1 MLDKVLIINTGGTIG
16 MVNSEKNDPSSPL
29 RPANDWNEIAKEH
42 PILEKFPTDYYQ
54 FSPLID
60 SSDMSPKVWIQIAEI
75 IERNYDNYR
84 GFVVL
89 HGTDTMAFTASAL
102 SFILKNLDKPV
113 VLTGSQ
119 VPLQFPRSDALQN
132 LITAIQIAGNEIYG
146 IKLVPEVSIFF
157 RDTLMRGNRSRKIDA
172 TNYFGFSSPNYP
184 AIGEAGGD
192 IRIIKDRILKRP
204 VNKKFYIDPKMDSR
218 VIILELFPGLN
229 PAYLKTIFENTN
241 EIKGVILKTFGNGNA
256 PTSQE
261 FLDVLKYISSKGIV
275 IVDIT
280 QCTKG
285 FVKMGLYEASAKL
298 TDAGVISGVDLTP
311 EAAVTK
317 LMYLIGKGYD
327 YENITKLMQID
338 MCGEQT
344 ISQYNFIFE
353 NISDLPTDHIE
364 LQVDIPETLKE
375 EDLYEAVVRVKNIT
389 KEFPNRDL
397 DVTVTIEG
405 ENQLKDKS
413 LFKINNRIRKIIGAE
428 KKNLHT
434 IFNHTIKSIID
445 ENDKIKIKIQCDT
458 KIIWKKINFSVYS
471 ECIKWYTTCVMNL
484 FSKHLKKI
492 YIFSF
497 SLRKWIII

>member
-16 MVNSEKNDPSSPL
+16 MVNSEKGDPSSPL
-29 RPANDWNEIAKEH
+29 RPANDWNEIVKEH
-42 PILEKFPTDYYQ
+42 PILEKFSTDYYQ

-60 SSDMSPKVWIQIAEI
+60 SSDMSPEVWVSIAEI
-75 IERNYDNYR
+75 IEKNYENYR

-102 SFILKNLDKPV
+102 SFMLKNLDKPV

-132 LITAIQIAGNEIYG
+132 LITSIQIAGNDLYG
-146 IKLVPEVSIFF
+146 VKLVPEVCIFF

-184 AIGEAGGD
+184 AIGEIGGD
-192 IRIIKDRILKRP
+192 IRIIKDRILDRP
-204 VNKKFYIDPKMDSR
+204 LNKNFYIDGNMNNN

-229 PAYLKTIFENTN
+229 PQYLKSIFESTN

-256 PTSQE
+256 PTNEE
-261 FLDVLKYISSKGIV
+261 FLNVLKYISSKGIV

-285 FVKMGLYEASAKL
+285 FVKMGLYESSAKL

-327 YENITKLMQID
+327 VEEIKKLMQID
-338 MCGEQT
+338 ICGEQT
-344 ISQYNFIFE
+344 ISQYNFVFE
-353 NISDLPTDHIE
+353 NNSSASSDNFE
-364 LQVDIPETLKE
+364 LEVAIPSTLRE
-375 EDLYEAVVRVKNIT
+375 EDLFEAVVRIKEIT
-389 KEFPNRDL
+389 DREFPDRELNIA
-397 DVTVTIEG
+397 VTIEG
-405 ENQLKDKS
+405 KNHHEDEKML
-413 LFKINNRIRKIIGAE
+413 KINNKINKIIAAD

-434 IFNHTIKSIID
+434 IFNHSIKSIID
-445 ENDKIKIKIQCDT
+445 ENEVLKIKINSNMKIS
-458 KIIWKKINFSVYS
+458 WKKINFSVYS
-471 ECIKWYTTCVMNL
+471 EC
-484 FSKHLKKI
+484 LK
-492 YIFSF
+492 
-497 SLRKWIII
+497 

>member
-29 RPANDWNEIAKEH
+29 RPANDWNEIAKEY

-60 SSDMSPKVWIQIAEI
+60 SSDMSPEVWIQIAEI
-75 IERNYDNYR
+75 IEKNYDNYR

-218 VIILELFPGLN
+218 VIVLELFPGLN

-353 NISDLPTDHIE
+353 NITNLPTDHIE
-364 LQVDIPETLKE
+364 LEVDIPDTLKE

-389 KEFPNRDL
+389 KEFPDRDL

-405 ENQLKDKS
+405 EKQSKDKS

-471 ECIKWYTTCVMNL
+471 ECIK
-484 FSKHLKKI
+484 
-492 YIFSF
+492 
-497 SLRKWIII
+497 

>member
-1 MLDKVLIINTGGTIG
+1 MIDKVLIINTGGTIG
-16 MVNSEKNDPSSPL
+16 MVNSEKEDPNSPL
-29 RPANDWNEIAKEH
+29 RPANNWNEIAKEH
-42 PILEKFPTDYYQ
+42 PILEKFLTDYYQ

-60 SSDMSPKVWIQIAEI
+60 SSDMSPEIWIKIAGI
-75 IERNYDNYR
+75 IEKNYENYR

-102 SFILKNLDKPV
+102 SFMLKNLDKPV

-132 LITAIQIAGNEIYG
+132 LITAIQIAGNDLYG
-146 IKLVPEVSIFF
+146 VKLVPEVCIFF

-184 AIGEAGGD
+184 AIGEIGGD
-192 IRIIKDRILKRP
+192 IRIIKDRILDRP
-204 VNKKFYIDPKMDSR
+204 ANKNFYVDGKMNSK

-229 PAYLKTIFENTN
+229 PQYLKSIFENTD

-256 PTSQE
+256 PTSEE
-261 FLDVLKYISSKGIV
+261 FLNVLKYISSKGIV

-327 YENITKLMQID
+327 T
-338 MCGEQT
+338 
-344 ISQYNFIFE
+344 
-353 NISDLPTDHIE
+353 
-364 LQVDIPETLKE
+364 
-375 EDLYEAVVRVKNIT
+375 EA
-389 KEFPNRDL
+389 
-397 DVTVTIEG
+397 
-405 ENQLKDKS
+405 
-413 LFKINNRIRKIIGAE
+413 
-428 KKNLHT
+428 
-434 IFNHTIKSIID
+434 IK
-445 ENDKIKIKIQCDT
+445 
-458 KIIWKKINFSVYS
+458 
-471 ECIKWYTTCVMNL
+471 
-484 FSKHLKKI
+484 
-492 YIFSF
+492 
-497 SLRKWIII
+497 

>member
-1 MLDKVLIINTGGTIG
+1 M
-16 MVNSEKNDPSSPL
+16 
-29 RPANDWNEIAKEH
+29 
-42 PILEKFPTDYYQ
+42 
-54 FSPLID
+54 
-60 SSDMSPKVWIQIAEI
+60 
-75 IERNYDNYR
+75 
-84 GFVVL
+84 
-89 HGTDTMAFTASAL
+89 
-102 SFILKNLDKPV
+102 
-113 VLTGSQ
+113 
-119 VPLQFPRSDALQN
+119 
-132 LITAIQIAGNEIYG
+132 
-146 IKLVPEVSIFF
+146 PEVSIFF

-218 VIILELFPGLN
+218 VIVLELFPGLN

-471 ECIKWYTTCVMNL
+471 ECIK
-484 FSKHLKKI
+484 
-492 YIFSF
+492 
-497 SLRKWIII
+497 

>member
-1 MLDKVLIINTGGTIG
+1 
-16 MVNSEKNDPSSPL
+16 
-29 RPANDWNEIAKEH
+29 
-42 PILEKFPTDYYQ
+42 
-54 FSPLID
+54 
-60 SSDMSPKVWIQIAEI
+60 
-75 IERNYDNYR
+75 
-84 GFVVL
+84 
-89 HGTDTMAFTASAL
+89 
-102 SFILKNLDKPV
+102 
-113 VLTGSQ
+113 
-119 VPLQFPRSDALQN
+119 
-132 LITAIQIAGNEIYG
+132 
-146 IKLVPEVSIFF
+146 
-157 RDTLMRGNRSRKIDA
+157 
-172 TNYFGFSSPNYP
+172 
-184 AIGEAGGD
+184 
-192 IRIIKDRILKRP
+192 
-204 VNKKFYIDPKMDSR
+204 
-218 VIILELFPGLN
+218 
-229 PAYLKTIFENTN
+229 
-241 EIKGVILKTFGNGNA
+241 
-256 PTSQE
+256 
-261 FLDVLKYISSKGIV
+261 
-275 IVDIT
+275 
-280 QCTKG
+280 
-285 FVKMGLYEASAKL
+285 MGLYEASAKL

-471 ECIKWYTTCVMNL
+471 ECIK
-484 FSKHLKKI
+484 
-492 YIFSF
+492 
-497 SLRKWIII
+497 